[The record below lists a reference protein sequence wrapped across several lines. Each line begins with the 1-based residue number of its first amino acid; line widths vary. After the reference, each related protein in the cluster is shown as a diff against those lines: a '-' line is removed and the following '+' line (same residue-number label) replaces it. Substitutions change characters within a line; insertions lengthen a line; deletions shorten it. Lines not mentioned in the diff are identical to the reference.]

1 MARFPPKQNLK
12 KTATV
17 TTSSTTVFAALGPN
31 PAPLAELVWKLGQDG
46 VVVRDAFVVVDARGA
61 DYLRSEFFDAGVLD
75 ELRAHGCDLTVHVRL
90 VEAPAGV
97 VLDDDNLEHAEL
109 YNTAIWDG
117 ARAALEHAG
126 DGAVV
131 FGLCAGRRR
140 TMTAMSTMAFQLLA
154 RAQDR
159 CLDVRVS
166 DRRAEG
172 GSGFYFP
179 TQRAQSL
186 ASRQGEAF
194 VARDVDVKL
203 VDVKLPRLRGLLTND
218 ALTSYASALSAGQ
231 EAVDDVAIPML
242 TVDLVNG
249 KVFVDDE
256 PVALSKTMVLW
267 VAALVLARREASDE
281 GWVAASSTT
290 HVKQIAAACAGRP
303 WTKSIRSKPISLL
316 MGRPSLYKKHE
327 DDDDFLRDLGKLKTD
342 TRTAMAAW
350 CAAHRPLAHTMLV
363 PETAKWKAPGEDATA
378 NYQRIAMPPER
389 LKLVGPGS

>member
-1 MARFPPKQNLK
+1 MN
-12 KTATV
+12 TAP
-17 TTSSTTVFAALGPN
+17 TVFAALGPN
-31 PAPLAELVWKLGQDG
+31 PAPLAELVWKLAQDG

-61 DYLRSEFFDAGVLD
+61 AYLRSEFFDAGVLD

-90 VEAPAGV
+90 VEGPAGV

-117 ARAALEHAG
+117 ARVALEHAG
-126 DGAVV
+126 DGTVI

-179 TQRAQSL
+179 TQRRQSL
-186 ASRQGEAF
+186 ASRQGEVF
-194 VARDVDVKL
+194 VARDVEVKL
-203 VDVKLPRLRGLLTND
+203 VDVKVPRLRDLLTND
-218 ALTSYASALSAGQ
+218 ALTSYASALTAGQ

-242 TVDLVNG
+242 TVDLING

-256 PVALSKTMVLW
+256 PVALRRAMVLW
-267 VAALVLARREASDE
+267 IAALVLARREGSSD
-281 GWVAASSTT
+281 GWIATSSTT
-290 HVKQIAAACAGRP
+290 HVKQIVAACAGRA

-316 MGRPSLYKKHE
+316 MGRPNIYKKHE
-327 DDDDFLRDLGKLKTD
+327 DDADFLLDLGKLKGD
-342 TRTAMAAW
+342 MRNAIAAW
-350 CAAHRPLAHTMLV
+350 CAAHRPLAHAVLV
-363 PETAKWKAPGEDATA
+363 PELNKQKAHGEDATA
-378 NYQRIAMPPER
+378 SRQRIAMPPER
-389 LKLVGPGS
+389 LKLVGFGS